1 MMNDV
6 MMQALEAGARGLPV
20 TVALWVGGVFFGL
33 LLGLLVACLRH
44 FGPRGLSLA
53 LGIPVEMLR
62 GTPFLVQC
70 FLLYFGGPF
79 IGIDLPAALA
89 GLLALSVYGAAYFS
103 EIFRAGFAA
112 IPKGHTEAARLL
124 GINTWQNITRIQLPA
139 MALAVVP
146 SLVNLAVILSKE
158 TAVLSIITV
167 PELTFTVMGVG
178 SATFAYAQALSVL
191 AGGYWILVEATA
203 WAARRLE
210 ARIAR
215 ALGHSPAVSTRPA

>member
-1 MMNDV
+1 MSV
-6 MMQALEAGARGLPV
+6 LVQALEAGLRGLPV
-20 TVALWVGGVFFGL
+20 TLILWVGGVVLGL
-33 LLGLLVACLRH
+33 MFGLLVACARH
-44 FGPRGLSLA
+44 FGPRPVNWLLA
-53 LGIPVEMLR
+53 IPVEVVR

-79 IGIDLPAALA
+79 IGLDLSAPVA

-124 GINTWQNITRIQLPA
+124 GISTWQNIIRIQLPE
-139 MALAVVP
+139 MALAVIP
-146 SLVNLAVILSKE
+146 ALVNLAVILSKE

-178 SATFAYAQALSVL
+178 SATFAYAQALAVL
-191 AGGYWILVEATA
+191 AAGYWIIVEVTA
-203 WAARRLE
+203 FGARRLE

-215 ALGHSPAVSTRPA
+215 ALGAPVRTIKPEVA